1 MFSDIPIKYF
11 NGTHR
16 VKEPRETIKNYE
28 DKLRVAG
35 ITRLTEI
42 TDLDRVGIPVFS
54 AIRPTAQEGSVSVY
68 AGKGIGKPQA
78 KASAMME
85 GFERY
90 SAEKQKIDNDNIIIG
105 TFEDMSNP
113 VDFESL
119 VLPQSVDIESLNGL
133 ELEWSKMTDIVSEE
147 EFDVPINLIYHP
159 YIPRN
164 KNITSFVK
172 GNTNGLASGNVLEEA
187 VLHGIFEVVERDAWS
202 IFEETKKNRKEI
214 DLDTI
219 ESEDINN
226 ILNKFE
232 NESVDINLL
241 DITADVEIPTIAASS
256 DDTLLK
262 DAALLTLGVGTHLNP
277 EIAVLRAL
285 TEVAQ
290 SRATQIHGTREDTA
304 RADFMRKAGYGR
316 MKKINSHYFESEGN
330 KINLSSIDNNSSVSI
345 KKDIDTCIE
354 KLSNVGLNKILFKDL
369 TRSEIGVNVVRVIIP
384 GAELFALDPSR
395 RGERAVEYDLNH

>member
-1 MFSDIPIKYF
+1 M
-11 NGTHR
+11 
-16 VKEPRETIKNYE
+16 
-28 DKLRVAG
+28 
-35 ITRLTEI
+35 
-42 TDLDRVGIPVFS
+42 
-54 AIRPTAQEGSVSVY
+54 
-68 AGKGIGKPQA
+68 
-78 KASAMME
+78 
-85 GFERY
+85 
-90 SAEKQKIDNDNIIIG
+90 
-105 TFEDMSNP
+105 
-113 VDFESL
+113 
-119 VLPQSVDIESLNGL
+119 
-133 ELEWSKMTDIVSEE
+133 
-147 EFDVPINLIYHP
+147 
-159 YIPRN
+159 
-164 KNITSFVK
+164 
-172 GNTNGLASGNVLEEA
+172 
-187 VLHGIFEVVERDAWS
+187 
-202 IFEETKKNRKEI
+202 
-214 DLDTI
+214 
-219 ESEDINN
+219 
-226 ILNKFE
+226 
-232 NESVDINLL
+232 DINLL

-330 KINLSSIDNNSSVSI
+330 KINLSSIDNNSNISI

>member
-1 MFSDIPIKYF
+1 MLKVEVIFDGANIIVGEF
-11 NGTHR
+11 
-16 VKEPRETIKNYE
+16 TIK
-28 DKLRVAG
+28 
-35 ITRLTEI
+35 
-42 TDLDRVGIPVFS
+42 
-54 AIRPTAQEGSVSVY
+54 
-68 AGKGIGKPQA
+68 
-78 KASAMME
+78 
-85 GFERY
+85 
-90 SAEKQKIDNDNIIIG
+90 
-105 TFEDMSNP
+105 
-113 VDFESL
+113 
-119 VLPQSVDIESLNGL
+119 
-133 ELEWSKMTDIVSEE
+133 
-147 EFDVPINLIYHP
+147 
-159 YIPRN
+159 
-164 KNITSFVK
+164 
-172 GNTNGLASGNVLEEA
+172 
-187 VLHGIFEVVERDAWS
+187 
-202 IFEETKKNRKEI
+202 
-214 DLDTI
+214 
-219 ESEDINN
+219 SEDINN

-232 NESVDINLL
+232 NESVNINLL

-316 MKKINSHYFESEGN
+316 MKKINSHYFKSEGD
-330 KINLSSIDNNSSVSI
+330 KINLSSIDNNSNISI

-395 RGERAVEYDLNH
+395 RGERAVEYDLNHWNKFMETFYYVK